1 MYPDRFGPYVLVQPL
16 GEGGMGKV
24 ALALCDDGGR
34 ERICVVKRLHA
45 KYLKDPRYRQRFDD
59 EAALSRRLSHPNL
72 VDTLAAGEVDGEPF
86 IAQGFVDGRD
96 LSEFIGRIRSQRIQV
111 PVSLW
116 IHIVHQVAQGLAYAH
131 DFENLGLVHRDIN
144 PPNIRIGFSGE
155 VKLLDFGLAKWKDKS
170 SQTVQGSLLGKTAYI
185 SPEQL
190 KNEPPDRRSDLYV
203 LGIVLW
209 ELLAGQLF
217 GTVLKDGRL
226 VYAEGDRSALARL
239 FSPVVVPPSQFAP
252 SVTAALDDVVVKS
265 LALAPADRYQT
276 AAELADALA
285 EFLPADFVPAKK
297 LAELMRLGF
306 ASEIETKSRQ
316 AMIDAGRALL
326 LRAPAVDLAEAKQE
340 EIGNSSS
347 TQTERK
353 RHRPWAKMAILLG
366 AVSLAVVF
374 WIRQRPVP
382 SKAPA
387 SPPPTPL
394 VAAHAPVA
402 DKPLPTPS
410 PSPAEPPPVQ
420 RPPQPVPAKT
430 STWKPSE
437 GFHTFPRSGSAEQ
450 SPATPTRTRL
460 VAAHPAQRPSA
471 LSQAAL
477 VQQAKDSFSEGNL
490 DQAMRFAQDA
500 LAERADADA
509 WIVVGNVA
517 FKRRAYGDA
526 AKAYAEVLRLQPE
539 NEKILKRR
547 QMAQKLAAGA
557 ETTQ

>member
-1 MYPDRFGPYVLVQPL
+1 MYPDRFGPYVLLQPL

-24 ALALCDDGGR
+24 ALALRDDGGR
-34 ERICVVKRLHA
+34 ERLCVVKRLHA
-45 KYLKDPRYRQRFDD
+45 KYLKDPQRRQRFDD
-59 EAALSRRLSHPNL
+59 EAAISRRLSHPNL

-116 IHIVHQVAQGLAYAH
+116 VHIVHQIAQGLRYAH
-131 DFENLGLVHRDIN
+131 DFEDLGLVHRDIN

-209 ELLAGQLF
+209 ELLAGQFF
-217 GTVLKDGRL
+217 GTVLKNGRP

-239 FSPVVVPPSQFAP
+239 FSPVVMPPSQFAP
-252 SVTAALDDVVVKS
+252 AVTAALDDVVVKC
-265 LALAPADRYQT
+265 LALDPADRYQT
-276 AAELADALA
+276 ATELADALA
-285 EFLPADFVPAKK
+285 EFLPTDFVPAKK

-326 LRAPAVDLAEAKQE
+326 LRTSDVDFAEKKQE
-340 EIGNSSS
+340 EIGSRSS
-347 TQTERK
+347 TQAGSGRLGY
-353 RHRPWAKMAILLG
+353 RSWAKTAILLS
-366 AVSLAVVF
+366 AVSLGVAL
-374 WIRQRPVP
+374 WIRVRPAP
-382 SKAPA
+382 PQAPA
-387 SPPPTPL
+387 PSPPMPL
-394 VAAHAPVA
+394 VAVHVLDS
-402 DKPLPTPS
+402 DKPLPAPS
-410 PSPAEPPPVQ
+410 PSTAEPPPVQ
-420 RPPQPVPAKT
+420 RPRQPAPAKP
-430 STWKPSE
+430 SAEHPAPKPSA
-437 GFHTFPRSGSAEQ
+437 P
-450 SPATPTRTRL
+450 
-460 VAAHPAQRPSA
+460 
-471 LSQAAL
+471 SQAAL

-490 DQAMRFAQDA
+490 DRAMRLAKEA
-500 LAERADADA
+500 LAESADADA

-517 FKRRAYGDA
+517 FKRRVYGDA
-526 AKAYAEVLRLQPE
+526 AKAYAEALRLQPE
-539 NEKILKRR
+539 NEKILNRH